1 MKKEVLI
8 KALQKRQ
15 RKNKQQEF
23 NNKVT
28 SIFIKNWLRRISFI
42 EKYINE
48 RSKYEWGRNP
58 RYIRKSN

>member
-1 MKKEVLI
+1 MKKEILI

-28 SIFIKNWLRRISFI
+28 NIFINNWLRRISLM
-42 EKYINE
+42 EEYNNYA
-48 RSKYEWGRNP
+48 RS
-58 RYIRKSN
+58 RKR

>member
-48 RSKYEWGRNP
+48 RSKYE
-58 RYIRKSN
+58 